1 MRTATLLAAFAVAA
15 AVVAAGG
22 DGRMKHDFGA
32 LDGLATM
39 VAPVA
44 VLIRSSASVIPRL
57 LDVARLPE
65 GPYGGVIFLCNPA
78 SHGERCRCRGMRAV
92 VPVAGSPGVRE
103 CQTALDRKGAATS
116 ALDKMCLLIEAFDSL
131 CVPTCHPFLSGRP
144 SRMQAIGLFHRR
156 RLPGRRGS
164 RAPPARQKPRG
175 VPQDLQ
181 DRLRGSGPMPT
192 AGLAPRGRREDNG
205 TKTAM
210 RERSRSWL

>member
-1 MRTATLLAAFAVAA
+1 MRIVPTELPAALLRTASTLT
-15 AVVAAGG
+15 
-22 DGRMKHDFGA
+22 RESQN
-32 LDGLATM
+32 TQ
-39 VAPVA
+39 
-44 VLIRSSASVIPRL
+44 SPRL
-57 LDVARLPE
+57 LFRALPNEKTLQQRRFRRPNRGPRRAR
-65 GPYGGVIFLCNPA
+65 
-78 SHGERCRCRGMRAV
+78 RAQ
-92 VPVAGSPGVRE
+92 RE
-103 CQTALDRKGAATS
+103 QCANHDGAATTEPPRR
-116 ALDKMCLLIEAFDSL
+116 LDKMCLLIEAFDSL

-210 RERSRSWL
+210 REE